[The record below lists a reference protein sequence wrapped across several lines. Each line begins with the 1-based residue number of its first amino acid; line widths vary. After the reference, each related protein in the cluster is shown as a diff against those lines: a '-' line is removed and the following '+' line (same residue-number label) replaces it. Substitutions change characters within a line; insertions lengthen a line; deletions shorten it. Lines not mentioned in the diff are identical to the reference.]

1 MKLTKKID
9 FGEYLI
15 VANYDSVIGSLE
27 VTILDELDEII
38 ETINVMDDYEDDDYD
53 DSLTNPSL
61 N

>member
-15 VANYDSVIGSLE
+15 VANYDSVRGSLE

-38 ETINVMDDYEDDDYD
+38 ETINVMDDSEDDDYD